1 MEKIKELQKVELKKD
16 LPKYKLKKGQK
27 GIIAFI
33 DKKEIEVLL
42 REKEVTRLVPV
53 PVSFVNLIC

>member
-1 MEKIKELQKVELKKD
+1 MKNLKELQTIEIKKD
-16 LPKYKLKKGQK
+16 IPKYKLKKGQR
-27 GIIAFI
+27 GMVAFI
-33 DKKEIEVLL
+33 DRKEIEVLL